1 MIEDLERL
9 AHACLFVCEFMAG
22 AIYLVATPIGN
33 LEDITLRALRTL
45 READVIACEDTRH
58 TGKLLAHFEIHK
70 PLVSYHEHNEAR
82 RAAELIERAKRGE
95 AVAVVSDAGTPGI
108 SDPGFRVVRAAVEA
122 DVPVISIPGPV
133 AAISALAASGLPT
146 DAFRFVG
153 FLPAKKSQ
161 RRKALES
168 LQSEDVPLIL
178 YEAPRRVVETL
189 EDVLQIL
196 GDRPL
201 VVARELTKLHEEY
214 LRGTVAGV
222 LDELHSRSAL
232 KGEMTVLIGRG
243 TTVTA
248 PQKPLAERVAEL
260 IENHG
265 LPRMDAIKQA
275 ARERNLSKREAYER
289 LQSGKDSDE
298 N

>member
-1 MIEDLERL
+1 
-9 AHACLFVCEFMAG
+9 LFVLEFMAG

-58 TGKLLAHFEIHK
+58 TRKLLAHFEIRK
-70 PLVSYHEHNEAR
+70 PLLSYHEHNEAQ
-82 RAAELIERAKRGE
+82 RAAELVERAQRGE

-108 SDPGFRVVRAAVEA
+108 SDPGFRVVRAAIDA
-122 DVPVISIPGPV
+122 SVPVISVPGPV

-146 DAFRFVG
+146 DSFRFAG

-178 YEAPRRVVETL
+178 YEAPRRIVETL
-189 EDVLQIL
+189 QDVLQVL

-201 VVARELTKLHEEY
+201 VLARELTKLHEEY
-214 LRGTVAGV
+214 LRGTVSG
-222 LDELHSRSAL
+222 LLEELRSRTSL
-232 KGEMTVLIGRG
+232 KGEMTVIIGRSSPSQTG
-243 TTVTA
+243 ELA
-248 PQKPLAERVAEL
+248 EKPLAERVAEL
-260 IENHG
+260 MENNG

-275 ARERNLSKREAYER
+275 ARERGLSKREAYGH
-289 LQSGKDSDE
+289 LQSAKDS
-298 N
+298 

>member
-1 MIEDLERL
+1 
-9 AHACLFVCEFMAG
+9 MAG

-58 TGKLLAHFEIHK
+58 TRKLLAHFEIRK
-70 PLVSYHEHNEAR
+70 PLLSYHEHNEAQ
-82 RAAELIERAKRGE
+82 RAAELVERAQRGE

-108 SDPGFRVVRAAVEA
+108 SDPGFRVVRAAIDA
-122 DVPVISIPGPV
+122 GVPVISVPGPV

-146 DAFRFVG
+146 DSFRFVG

-178 YEAPRRVVETL
+178 YEAPRRIVETL
-189 EDVLQIL
+189 QDVLQVL

-201 VVARELTKLHEEY
+201 VLARELTKLHEEY
-214 LRGTVAGV
+214 LRGTVSG
-222 LDELHSRSAL
+222 LLEELRSRTSL
-232 KGEMTVLIGRG
+232 KGEMTVIIGRSSPSQTG
-243 TTVTA
+243 ELA
-248 PQKPLAERVAEL
+248 EKPLAERVAEL
-260 IENHG
+260 MENNG

-275 ARERNLSKREAYER
+275 ARERGLSKREAYGH
-289 LQSGKDSDE
+289 LQSAKDS
-298 N
+298 

>member
-1 MIEDLERL
+1 
-9 AHACLFVCEFMAG
+9 MAG

-58 TGKLLAHFEIHK
+58 TRKLLNHFEIRK
-70 PLVSYHEHNEAR
+70 PLLSYHEHNEAQ
-82 RAAELIERAKRGE
+82 RAAELVERARRGE

-122 DVPVISIPGPV
+122 GVRVVSVPGPV
-133 AAISALAASGLPT
+133 AAITALAASGLPT
-146 DAFRFVG
+146 NSFRFLG

-168 LQSEDVPLIL
+168 LQGEEASLVL
-178 YEAPRRVVETL
+178 YESPHRVVETL
-189 EDVLQIL
+189 EDVLRVL

-214 LRGTVAGV
+214 LRGSVSVV
-222 LDELHSRSAL
+222 LKELRSRAAL
-232 KGEMTVLIGRG
+232 KGEMTLILGRG
-243 TTVTA
+243 APVEP

-260 IENHG
+260 IESNG

-275 ARERNLSKREAYER
+275 ARERGLSKREAYAL
-289 LQSGKDSDE
+289 LQPVEDS
-298 N
+298 

>member
-1 MIEDLERL
+1 
-9 AHACLFVCEFMAG
+9 LFVLEFMAG

-45 READVIACEDTRH
+45 REAAVIACEDTRH
-58 TGKLLAHFEIHK
+58 TRKLLAHFEIRK
-70 PLVSYHEHNEAR
+70 PLLSYHEHNEAQ
-82 RAAELIERAKRGE
+82 RAAELVERAQRGE

-108 SDPGFRVVRAAVEA
+108 SDPGFRVVRAAIDA
-122 DVPVISIPGPV
+122 GVPVISVPGPV

-146 DAFRFVG
+146 DSFRFVG

-178 YEAPRRVVETL
+178 YEAPRRIVETL
-189 EDVLQIL
+189 QDVLQVL

-201 VVARELTKLHEEY
+201 VLARELTKLHEEY
-214 LRGTVAGV
+214 LRGTVSG
-222 LDELHSRSAL
+222 LLEELRSRTSL
-232 KGEMTVLIGRG
+232 KGEMTVIIGRSSPSQTG
-243 TTVTA
+243 ELA
-248 PQKPLAERVAEL
+248 EKPLAERVAEL
-260 IENHG
+260 MENNG

-275 ARERNLSKREAYER
+275 ARERGLSKREAYGH
-289 LQSGKDSDE
+289 LQSAKDS
-298 N
+298 